1 MQLLGDR
8 SGRHPGPGGIR
19 GRAASGAI
27 QNNHGDSS

>member
-19 GRAASGAI
+19 GHPKQSRG
-27 QNNHGDSS
+27 Q